1 MNNKRILEVFNL
13 LVITNKKTNY
23 LPISIFSKI
32 PTIDYTERPI
42 RNLIIDNNI

>member
-13 LVITNKKTNY
+13 LVITNRKT
-23 LPISIFSKI
+23 ISIFSKI